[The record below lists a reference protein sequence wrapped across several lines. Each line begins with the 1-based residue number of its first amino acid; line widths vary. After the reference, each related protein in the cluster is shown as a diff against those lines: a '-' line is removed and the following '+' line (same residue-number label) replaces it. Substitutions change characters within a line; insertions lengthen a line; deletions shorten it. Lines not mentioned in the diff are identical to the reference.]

1 MSTSSTS
8 SQPSDPRTPGRR
20 AARSALAQADLA
32 RRLARL
38 PIPPE
43 AIPRL
48 ARFVEDEVHA
58 ALDARASEGF
68 TAREIEAA
76 GGDAALVEKLT
87 QARLER
93 ERLEG
98 MRRAGL
104 DGLTRAELEQV
115 LDLARR
121 G

>member
-1 MSTSSTS
+1 MSTPSS
-8 SQPSDPRTPGRR
+8 DHRTPGRR
-20 AARSALAQADLA
+20 AARSTLAQADLA

-38 PIPPE
+38 PLPPE

-58 ALDARASEGF
+58 ALEARAAEGF
-68 TAREIEAA
+68 SAQELEAA
-76 GGDAALVEKLT
+76 GADAAL
-87 QARLER
+87 LER
-93 ERLEG
+93 LGSARVEQERLAG
-98 MRRAGL
+98 LRRAGL

-115 LDLARR
+115 LDLARK

>member
-1 MSTSSTS
+1 MSTQT
-8 SQPSDPRTPGRR
+8 PDHRTPGRR
-20 AARSALAQADLA
+20 AARSTLAQADLA

-43 AIPRL
+43 TMPRL

-58 ALDARASEGF
+58 ALDARAREGF
-68 TAREIEAA
+68 SVQELEAA
-76 GGDAALVEKLT
+76 GADAALLEKL
-87 QARLER
+87 QAARAER
-93 ERLEG
+93 ERVDG
-98 MRRAGL
+98 IRRAGL